1 MNYKILFSNL
11 ILLLIIIL
19 VIIYLLKDKIK
30 ESFFNP
36 SNNCGPEDSEII
48 FDEEGNPIPS
58 GGPVRPADY
67 NPDDYYMCRNVGW
80 KNTGTPYRTK
90 RGQTWYDAERKCQ
103 KDFRCQSFSFDGD
116 TNSTTSDVKYYETTN
131 AVEALPGMWSSTKP
145 NLYIKSKEPCITT
158 TPVTVY
164 NQESS
169 GNLQSST
176 LSIPWKYENQFI
188 RETQKYMNDYND
200 KQFYDL

>member
-58 GGPVRPADY
+58 GGLVKPADY
-67 NPDDYYMCRNVGW
+67 NPNDYYMCRNVGW
-80 KNTGTPYRTK
+80 QNTDTPYLTK
-90 RGQTWYDAERKCQ
+90 RGQTWYDAEKKCQ
-103 KDFRCQSFSFDGD
+103 KDFRCQSFSFNGD
-116 TNSTTSDVKYYETTN
+116 TNATTSNVNYYESTN
-131 AVEALPGMWSSTKP
+131 AVETLPSMWSTTKP
-145 NLYIKSKEPCITT
+145 NLYVKSKDPCITT

-164 NQESS
+164 NHNSS
-169 GNLQSST
+169 GNLKSSY
-176 LSIPWKYENQFI
+176 LNIPYRYENKFI
-188 RETQKYMNDYND
+188 RENRKYMNDYD
-200 KQFYDL
+200 AKQFYDS